1 MARTPR
7 RNSAS
12 MVPGAVCALGTP
24 TEEDL
29 RSVALFRAYLGAR
42 KTVTTDDALVLARQ
56 RHDLQQL
63 GYFGGEVKRG
73 GGPAWAEL
81 SKDEQTDRM
90 RLAYEHLVADAVR
103 NEIEQD
109 GDAGR

>member
-1 MARTPR
+1 
-7 RNSAS
+7 
-12 MVPGAVCALGTP
+12 
-24 TEEDL
+24 
-29 RSVALFRAYLGAR
+29 
-42 KTVTTDDALVLARQ
+42 
-56 RHDLQQL
+56 LQQL